1 MSPPEPPD
9 APRPPVPAV
18 EARVSPTI
26 AGIRDIL
33 PALMDA
39 LPDAMVVLDH
49 ERRVVAANRRY
60 VEAFGVKRA
69 HVIGGPC
76 TDTLQCPQAGESAA
90 ERCVACEVFESRAP
104 RWRLCQVPDAS
115 GAMRRYEA
123 TFSPITAADG
133 SVTHV
138 VEVWRDTTDRSKLEV
153 QLSHSERLA
162 SVGILAAGVAHEI
175 NNPLASILAG
185 IEGLSRWLQRGRFD
199 AAGVAEAAETIALLE
214 GEIERSRVTTQKLM
228 LLGRS
233 YDTAPGWVDL
243 NRAAR
248 DTLGLLGYELRKH
261 GIEAIESLDP
271 ALPPIWAREAGMRGI
286 CMNLMINAVQAM
298 SDGGRL
304 AVTTACGP
312 DHVWLTI
319 EDTGPGIVADHLER
333 IWDPFFSTK
342 PVGQGTGLGLSIT
355 SRIVASHGG
364 RIAVRSAPG
373 GGARFEVELPIH
385 GTGGDT

>member
-1 MSPPEPPD
+1 
-9 APRPPVPAV
+9 
-18 EARVSPTI
+18 
-26 AGIRDIL
+26 
-33 PALMDA
+33 MDA
-39 LPDAMVVLDH
+39 LPDAVVVVDR
-49 ERRVVAANRRY
+49 ERRVVAANRRH
-60 VEAFGVKRA
+60 VDAFGVKRA
-69 HVIGGPC
+69 PVVGGPC
-76 TDTLQCPQAGESAA
+76 TDALQCPQAGESTD
-90 ERCVACEVFESRAP
+90 ERCVACDVFENGAP
-104 RWRLCQVPDAS
+104 RRRLCQVADAS

-123 TFSPITAADG
+123 TFSPILAADG

-199 AAGVAEAAETIALLE
+199 AEGVAEAAETLALLE
-214 GEIERSRVTTQKLM
+214 GEVERSRVTTQKLM

-233 YDTAPGWVDL
+233 YDTAPCWVDL

-261 GIEAIESLDP
+261 GIEAGESLDP
-271 ALPPIWAREAGMRGI
+271 ALPQVWAREAGVRGI

-298 SDGGRL
+298 STGGRL
-304 AVTTACGP
+304 AVTTTHGP
-312 DHVWLTI
+312 DHVQLTI
-319 EDTGPGIVADHLER
+319 EDSGPGIAPDHLER

-364 RIAVRSAPG
+364 RIAVRNTPR
-373 GGARFEVELPIH
+373 GGACFEVTLPIH